1 MKLKALLYGLIASL
15 LTMSIMILTKDI
27 DTALNVT
34 FITGVVIWII
44 SGLLTGSF
52 VSGDRF
58 RANYHQETE
67 EDRTSRVK
75 QSQFLFLFGLPFIV
89 MGIAAYLI
97 VK

>member
-1 MKLKALLYGLIASL
+1 MKSILYGAIVSV
-15 LTMSIMILTKDI
+15 LTITIMRLTKDI

-52 VSGDRF
+52 ISGDRS

-89 MGIAAYLI
+89 MGITVYLI

>member
-1 MKLKALLYGLIASL
+1 MNLKALLYGIIASI
-15 LTMSIMILTKDI
+15 LTISITILTKDMH
-27 DTALNVT
+27 TALNVT

-44 SGLLTGSF
+44 SGLLTGAF
-52 VSGDRF
+52 ISGDRS
-58 RANYHQETE
+58 RANYHQENE

-89 MGIAAYLI
+89 IGIAVYLI

>member
-1 MKLKALLYGLIASL
+1 M
-15 LTMSIMILTKDI
+15 

-52 VSGDRF
+52 ISGDRS
-58 RANYHQETE
+58 RANYHQENE

-89 MGIAAYLI
+89 IGIAVYLI

>member
-1 MKLKALLYGLIASL
+1 MKLKALLYGLIASV
-15 LTMSIMILTKDI
+15 LTISIMIFTKDI
-27 DTALNVT
+27 ETSLNVT
-34 FITGVVIWII
+34 FIAGVVIWII

-52 VSGDRF
+52 ISGDRS

-89 MGIAAYLI
+89 MGITVYLI